1 MRARRT
7 RLRWF
12 AVALQG
18 APCVRLAVLDCK
30 AMTGCRVLLALA
42 QTTFQ
47 KATCHTVGAGGE
59 RAAWRAGIIE
69 YWSATT
75 LKQPAE
81 GLAFRF
87 KLDTDLYALAKAKT
101 AARSLEVSRDGAQF
115 SVVAADRRAALRVV
129 ACHDVCCTRPPPSI
143 GPVAENPRSTQ
154 APARTLHAALPG
166 PERCAASRA
175 NVVCAAA
182 GACACSAS

>member
-1 MRARRT
+1 
-7 RLRWF
+7 
-12 AVALQG
+12 VSY
-18 APCVRLAVLDCK
+18 
-30 AMTGCRVLLALA
+30 
-42 QTTFQ
+42 
-47 KATCHTVGAGGE
+47 GGSW

-115 SVVAADRRAALRVV
+115 SVVAADRRAALRFL
-129 ACHDVCCTRPPPSI
+129 C
-143 GPVAENPRSTQ
+143 GLPRRLLH
-154 APARTLHAALPG
+154 APAPLVRSCGGEPPLDPG
-166 PERCAASRA
+166 A
-175 NVVCAAA
+175 
-182 GACACSAS
+182 